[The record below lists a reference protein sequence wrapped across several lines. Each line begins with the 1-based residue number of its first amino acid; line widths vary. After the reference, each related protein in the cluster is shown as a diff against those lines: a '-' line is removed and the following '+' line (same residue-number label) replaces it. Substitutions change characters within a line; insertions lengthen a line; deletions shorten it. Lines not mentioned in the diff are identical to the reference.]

1 MPVNR
6 CILDELL
13 QADFEA
19 CVEAAIERVHR
30 CKPSRVEL
38 KQLGLIQ
45 KDWRDYIRGFEHI
58 RAKAEYCLIQEYPH
72 YKRMVWQHEALL
84 ATKFGVAHS
93 L

>member
-19 CVEAAIERVHR
+19 CVEAAIERVT
-30 CKPSRVEL
+30 SVEL

-45 KDWRDYIRGFEHI
+45 KDWRDYIFI
-58 RAKAEYCLIQEYPH
+58 
-72 YKRMVWQHEALL
+72 
-84 ATKFGVAHS
+84 
-93 L
+93 